1 MLTVYARKE
10 PTTDHFAVANKLQR
24 KDVVFYND
32 AACTKRFCHWPWHQ
46 SPPRRNR
53 KTVTLNCNIWAIE
66 WVADAESTASIAV
79 QTHH

>member
-10 PTTDHFAVANKLQR
+10 PTKDHFAVANGLHR

-32 AACTKRFCHWPWHQ
+32 EACTKRFCHWPWHQ

-53 KTVTLNCNIWAIE
+53 KTVTLNCYLW
-66 WVADAESTASIAV
+66 AV
-79 QTHH
+79 QWVPDATSTTAGAGQTC